1 MAGSAEHERDWFDIR
16 DERVLQ
22 RLHRA
27 GRGVIGNPSDRNLHH
42 AACDDIEKMRIGTK
56 KYFFATFAAA
66 QSFIADRQAEWG
78 GGAWTNCQ
86 NCSPRAARPPDPA
99 RLAALLGDADPG
111 ASGARGESASAD
123 HSPAEDIIEA
133 SGPSASFRAVEAW
146 SDVYLPFEP
155 KTFAVQE
162 LRRELRDRLR
172 RLAAGRNEVLHA
184 VFAGERPPRADVE
197 NLLLYNVDMD
207 GGSFAA
213 VARDGLRFELATR
226 GLRPAPSG
234 RGRAYAYQYRAVPRS
249 GRLVHW
255 REVRPLARWDDVPI
269 TGPPRLAL
277 VWLALRRAIE
287 RGDVDIAD
295 EPIQPG
301 APFAVR
307 LDVRRPTGLTGR
319 TNAAPLV
326 KPAIDGV
333 VSAFQA
339 QRNIDSLADVATR
352 LAAQLAAAMT
362 DDVPTPDVVASLL
375 TGSEGAVLGVVERLV
390 VPRGD
395 GVQWAPADDLCLA
408 GEVLLDGEFA
418 DGWQVSGSVAE
429 IAPR

>member
-1 MAGSAEHERDWFDIR
+1 VAASGEHQRDWFAIR

-56 KYFFATFAAA
+56 KYFFPTFAAA
-66 QSFIADRQAEWG
+66 ESFIAGRQAEWG
-78 GGAWTNCQ
+78 GGTWTNCQ

-99 RLAALLGDADPG
+99 RLAALLGEAELG
-111 ASGARGESASAD
+111 ACSAHDGSAAVTD
-123 HSPAEDIIEA
+123 SPADDIIEA
-133 SGPSASFRAVEAW
+133 SGPSSGFRAVEAW

-155 KTFAVQE
+155 KTFAAQE

-184 VFAGERPPRADVE
+184 VFAGERPQRADVE

-207 GGSFAA
+207 GGSFAS

-226 GLRPAPSG
+226 GVRPAPSG

-255 REVRPLARWDDVPI
+255 HEVRQLARWEDVQI
-269 TGPPRLAL
+269 MGPPRLAL
-277 VWLALRRAIE
+277 VWLALRRGIE
-287 RGDVDIAD
+287 RGDVEVAD
-295 EPIQPG
+295 EPIGPG

-333 VSAFQA
+333 VSALQV
-339 QRNIDSLADVATR
+339 QRSIDSSADVAAR
-352 LAAQLAAAMT
+352 LAAQLAAAIT

-375 TGSEGAVLGVVERLV
+375 TDSNGAVLGVVERLV
-390 VPRGD
+390 VPRAD

-408 GEVLLDGEFA
+408 GEVLLDGESA
-418 DGWQVSGSVAE
+418 DEWQLSGRVAE
-429 IAPR
+429 IASR